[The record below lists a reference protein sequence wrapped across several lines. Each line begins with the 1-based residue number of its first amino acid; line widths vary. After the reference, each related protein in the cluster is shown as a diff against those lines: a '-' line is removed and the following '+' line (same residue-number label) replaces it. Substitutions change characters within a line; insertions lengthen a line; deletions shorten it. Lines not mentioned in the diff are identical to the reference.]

1 MPYAG
6 VNGQRLYYEVGGDGE
21 SVIILHGQLADADI
35 MEAPAT
41 GIATGLR
48 AIRIDRRGHGRSG
61 LAGAPVSLSDEAA
74 DLAALLDWFGAEK
87 THLLAHDDGAG
98 VAVEFT
104 LTHPE
109 RVLSLGL
116 LAPTIEGVPE
126 SLEAEV
132 KRLELVGALHTDARK
147 AIEEK
152 WLASPLFD
160 VVKERDG
167 MFDRVAA
174 IVRRSAESAQLLE
187 HAPAATPTQLERL
200 PAISTRCI
208 ILVGDRDELDHL
220 RAAEAIADAIP
231 GSDLATFP
239 GLGHF
244 LHVEDSRAIMRRL
257 TDFYMPEPEFE
268 R

>member
-6 VNGQRLYYEVGGDGE
+6 VNGQRLYYEVGGEGE
-21 SVIILHGQLADADI
+21 CVVVLHGQLADADI

-41 GIATGLR
+41 GLATGLR

-61 LAGAPVSLSDEAA
+61 PAGAPVSVSDEAA
-74 DLAALLDWFGAEK
+74 DLAHLLDWFGAEK

-98 VAVEFT
+98 AAVEFS
-104 LTHPE
+104 LAHPE

-116 LAPTIEGVPE
+116 LAPTLEGAPE
-126 SLEAEV
+126 SAEAEK
-132 KRLELVGALHTDARK
+132 KRLELASALHTDARK

-160 VVKERDG
+160 VVKESDG
-167 MFDRVAA
+167 MFDRIAA
-174 IVRRSAESAQLLE
+174 IVRRSAESAQVLE
-187 HAPAATPTQLERL
+187 RARASPPAQLERL
-200 PAISTRCI
+200 SAISTRCI
-208 ILVGDRDELDHL
+208 ILVGDRDELDRL

-231 GSDLATFP
+231 GSDLVTFP

-244 LHVEDSRAIMRRL
+244 LHVEDSRAVMRRL
-257 TDFYMPEPEFE
+257 TDFYMPEPELE